1 MNLNEIKKILKSY
14 DFFCYKVNHFDALLD
29 QLMAS
34 GQQELLPLD
43 KSKSQEESK
52 KSYNILDIDF
62 FSNEQAKPMQ
72 EEDFDNDPFKKLFDN
87 VLKNPINLNT
97 NFGDQN

>member
-1 MNLNEIKKILKSY
+1 
-14 DFFCYKVNHFDALLD
+14 
-29 QLMAS
+29 MAS

-43 KSKSQEESK
+43 KSNSQEESK

-62 FSNEQAKPMQ
+62 FSNEQAKSMQ

-87 VLKNPINLNT
+87 VLRNPINLNT